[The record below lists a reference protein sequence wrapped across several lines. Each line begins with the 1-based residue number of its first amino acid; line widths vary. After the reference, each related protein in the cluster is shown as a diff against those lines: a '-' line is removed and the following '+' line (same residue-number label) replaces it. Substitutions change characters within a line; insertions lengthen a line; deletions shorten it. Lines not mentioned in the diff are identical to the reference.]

1 MSPKVPAAYL
11 KARRTEI
18 MDAAYQCFVK
28 KGFHNTTMQD
38 IYDTTSLSPGA
49 VYNYFS
55 SKEDIVVAAVQEF
68 NDWTMSVLESLI
80 SQNLNESLINIAKF
94 WLLGIRQTT
103 SNKDMSAQLEFYA
116 EATRNSKIRDVILQ
130 GQETTHKKLIEII
143 KHGQLTGTFN
153 TKLDPQSTAR
163 VIVGMVFMSSIHK
176 MLDNGIDL
184 DAYGQVCEVMIK
196 GAFTTSPKHRPVK
209 K

>member
-1 MSPKVPAAYL
+1 VSPKVPQAFL
-11 KARRTEI
+11 KARRSEI
-18 MDAAYQCFVK
+18 LQAAYQCFVE

-68 NDWTMSVLESLI
+68 NDWTMLVLESLL
-80 SQNLNESLINIAKF
+80 SQSPNESLINIAKF

-103 SNKDMSAQLEFYA
+103 NNKDMSAQLEFYA

-130 GQETTHKKLIEII
+130 GQDTTHKKLIEII
-143 KHGQLTGTFN
+143 KRGQLAGTFN

-176 MLDNGIDL
+176 MLDSGIDI

-196 GAFTTSPKHRPVK
+196 GAFTTPPKRRPVK
-209 K
+209 I